1 MKKYLWQLTEI
12 PKSKTKKFGEGGKRT
27 KGILK
32 KKPLF
37 SIITVVFNGEKFLDK
52 TITSVINQS
61 CKDFEYIVIDGGS
74 TDKSLEIIKKY
85 EKKIDYWVSEKDKGI
100 YDAFNKGMI
109 VSKGEF
115 IGFINS
121 DDIYKK
127 DALSIISN
135 YIRQNKTTDFIFG
148 SVKKHWGILHG
159 YKPHKIKYSWGF
171 YSSHSTGF
179 FIKRKAAEKVGF
191 YNIKYKY
198 HADYDYF
205 YRLIVKNK
213 MKGIS
218 TKKKEVVVIFR
229 RGGFSS
235 KISFWKKLK
244 EDIRIRY
251 DNGQNIFLLILIFSN
266 KFLRNIDEILK
277 NIIKK

>member
-1 MKKYLWQLTEI
+1 M
-12 PKSKTKKFGEGGKRT
+12 
-27 KGILK
+27 
-32 KKPLF
+32 F
-37 SIITVVFNGEKFLDK
+37 SIITVVFNGEKFLEK

-85 EKKIDYWVSEKDKGI
+85 EKKIDYWVSEKDNGI

-109 VSKGEF
+109 LSKGAF

-218 TKKKEVVVIFR
+218 TKKKEVVGIFR

>member
-1 MKKYLWQLTEI
+1 MKKYSWQLANI
-12 PKSKTKKFGEGGKRT
+12 PKSNIKRLAEGGRRK
-27 KGILK
+27 KGISK

-37 SIITVVFNGEKFLDK
+37 SIITVVYNGEKFLEK

-135 YIRQNKTTDFIFG
+135 YIRKNKATDFIFG

-218 TKKKEVVVIFR
+218 TKKKEVVGIFR

>member
-1 MKKYLWQLTEI
+1 MVWNLNRLKINFFERY
-12 PKSKTKKFGEGGKRT
+12 GEGGLRIKN
-27 KGILK
+27 K
-32 KKPLF
+32 KYKNPLF
-37 SIITVVFNGEKFLDK
+37 SIITVVYNGEKYLEK
-52 TITSVINQS
+52 TIESVIKQKFKN
-61 CKDFEYIVIDGGS
+61 FEYIVIDGGS
-74 TDKSLEIIKKY
+74 TDNSVKIIEKF

-100 YDAFNKGMI
+100 YDAFNKGMR
-109 VSKGEF
+109 VSKGKF

-127 DALSIISN
+127 NALKIISN
-135 YIRQNKTTDFIFG
+135 YIEKNQQADFIFG
-148 SVKKHWGILHG
+148 SVKKHWGVLYG

-179 FIKRKAAEKVGF
+179 FIKRKVAEKVGF

-218 TKKKEVVVIFR
+218 TKKNEVVGVFR

-266 KFLRNIDEILK
+266 KFLRNIDQILK
-277 NIIKK
+277 NIINK